1 MSNNISLYRL
11 SPYRVSRVAI
21 DTRLEMGIVVLG
33 QLRNSQYQ
41 WKHWSNTQIEQDA
54 SIIIGLYRQAYYEEE
69 ADRTLLE
76 VDVLKNRNSEL
87 TKIYF
92 NFRGEIQE
100 VKER

>member
-1 MSNNISLYRL
+1 MWGS
-11 SPYRVSRVAI
+11 
-21 DTRLEMGIVVLG
+21 
-33 QLRNSQYQ
+33 
-41 WKHWSNTQIEQDA
+41 TQIEQDA

-100 VKER
+100 VKERWRIE